1 MAVKIAK
8 NIASKKAST
17 KAKAPKKPQPTPGTI
32 VDGAIVETGIV
43 KEGVKKPTTKID
55 TSAIA
60 QPSVLKDGLKPYVS
74 KLSDKKKIAAAS
86 KKAADADAKAVK
98 ALETDIVAFANDN
111 NLADTATIDVTV
123 GGSVLTVGKAAEGK
137 TLTKPLDAYA
147 MLESIEE
154 GLGDK
159 LLTFKMGDLEKHLT
173 SKQLEKVT
181 SVKIDN
187 KKRRVTLKDE

>member
-8 NIASKKAST
+8 NIASKKAA
-17 KAKAPKKPQPTPGTI
+17 KPNKAPKKAAPTPGTI
-32 VDGAIVETGIV
+32 VDGAIVETGVV
-43 KEGVKKPTTKID
+43 KAGTKKPTTKID

-60 QPSVLKDGLKPYVS
+60 QPSVLKEGLKPFVT

-86 KKAADADAKAVK
+86 KKNADTDAKAVK
-98 ALETDIVAFANDN
+98 ALEVDIVAFANDN

-123 GGSVLTVGKAAEGK
+123 DGQILTVGKAAEGK
-137 TLTKPLDAYA
+137 TLTDALAAYA
-147 MLESIEE
+147 MLEGIEA

-173 SKQLEKVT
+173 SKQLEQVVST
-181 SVKIDN
+181 STDT